1 MKVIDRILYKK
12 VVNGDYGMPNVALFD
27 IFYIFIRSSSLLLYI
42 FIFVFNLCSF
52 LLYIF
57 CFYSIF
63 DHFYSIS
70 VHFYCIC
77 FVSILYSI
85 ISM

>member
-1 MKVIDRILYKK
+1 MCNQLVQGMNKTKDY
-12 VVNGDYGMPNVALFD
+12 YGMPNVALLDMFLYFYS
-27 IFYIFIRSSSLLLYI
+27 IFFIAIVYFYICIQSLFISIVYI
-42 FIFVFNLCSF
+42 L
-52 LLYIF
+52 
-57 CFYSIF
+57 FYSIF
-63 DHFYSIS
+63 DHLYSIY